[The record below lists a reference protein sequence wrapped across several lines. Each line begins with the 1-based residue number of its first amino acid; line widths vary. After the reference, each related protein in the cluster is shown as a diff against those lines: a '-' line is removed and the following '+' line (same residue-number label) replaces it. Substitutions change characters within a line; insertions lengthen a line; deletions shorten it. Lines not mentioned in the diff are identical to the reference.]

1 MTNVGVSTPGSGL
14 NVAIGAPSSLQ
25 VGVGAAGNVGVSTP
39 AGLDTGVNAAQV
51 RDAIG
56 TLRASF
62 AVSVAGNVITLVLGH
77 AATAALPL
85 GALWDCQQTDG
96 SGLVTTLITGWI
108 RTTPQ
113 VTQP

>member
-1 MTNVGVSTPGSGL
+1 MITAVDARPQRTDVWAYAGDDLTLTLTCSDG
-14 NVAIGAPSSLQ
+14 
-25 VGVGAAGNVGVSTP
+25 AGNPV
-39 AGLDTGVNAAQV
+39 DFTGDVIAAQV

-77 AATAALPL
+77 AATADLPP